1 MTNHRKKQDTTDVS
15 LSQPEEDVIYVEDKS
30 DRFIGHVMLFEILMA
45 GLLALKSG
53 TAALH
58 YVITLVPMLII
69 TGIIGNI
76 CYQKSADMK
85 LFSACGYLASL
96 GIGLQFLIDEVYAP
110 ADTFNVIKYLIAL
123 LLAVLFIVFYK
134 YFRKILTQRSTVYIM
149 MGVSAAIYLFLIFAG
164 YDPNGYGTNAWVSIG
179 GFTIQLTDFT
189 KVSALLFYAS
199 LFSSSF
205 RNDEDKILSLSTIFF
220 LINLGG
226 SVLIHELGSF
236 LILFILHMSM
246 LLIFLKHSRRKR
258 IYLISIFTI
267 CFTAVALSFLLYKLL
282 LPSYQAGTLS
292 GIKAFLWPF
301 ARKIYERFSVTANLY
316 NDPYGAGYQMLQG
329 KKALWMGGL
338 FGNTV
343 NFNAIP
349 VAESDMAFVAL
360 ICTMGFPLAF
370 FALIQLT
377 RIAIRG
383 GELANKLLKKTPQD
397 AVVVFGAA
405 AMLFMQGAIVILGSC
420 NIIPFTGLPIPFLSR
435 GFTYQTIVFCFTGI
449 LLHLSQEREEDEDVQ

>member
-1 MTNHRKKQDTTDVS
+1 MVNPRKKQLSDVETS
-15 LSQPEEDVIYVEDKS
+15 DEDVIYVEDNS

-45 GLLALKSG
+45 VLLLMRSK
-53 TAALH
+53 TAAIH
-58 YVITLVPMLII
+58 YAIALAPMLII

-85 LFSACGYLASL
+85 LFSSCGYLTSI
-96 GIGLQFLIDEVYAP
+96 GIGLQFLIDQVYQP

-134 YFRKILTQRSTVYIM
+134 YFRKILVHRATVYVM
-149 MGVSAAIYLFLIFAG
+149 MGISAAIYLFLFFAG
-164 YDPNGYGTNAWVSIG
+164 YDPNGYGTHAWISIA
-179 GFTIQLTDFT
+179 GFTVQLTDFV

-199 LFSSSF
+199 LFSSRY
-205 RNDEDKILSLSTIFF
+205 RNDENKVLSLSTIFF
-220 LINLGG
+220 LVNLAG
-226 SVLIHELGSF
+226 SLMIHELGSF
-236 LILFILHMSM
+236 IILFILH
-246 LLIFLKHSRRKR
+246 LAVLFIFLKHSKRKR

-267 CFTAVALSFLLYKLL
+267 CFASVAIAFLLYKLL

-301 ARKIYERFSVTANLY
+301 ARKIYERFSITANLY
-316 NDPYGAGYQMLQG
+316 SDPYGAGYQMLQG
-329 KKALWMGGL
+329 KKALWMGGF

-343 NFNAIP
+343 NFSAIP

-360 ICTMGFPLAF
+360 ICTLGFPLAF

-377 RIAIRG
+377 RIAIHG
-383 GELANKLLKKTPQD
+383 GELARKLLPKEPQD

-405 AMLFMQGAIVILGSC
+405 AMLFIQGAIVILGSC
-420 NIIPFTGLPIPFLSR
+420 NVIPFTGLPIPFLSR
-435 GFTYQTIVFCFTGI
+435 GFTYQAIVFCFTGI
-449 LLHLSQEREEDEDVQ
+449 LLHLSQEGEEEDDA